1 MSSIDIYE
9 EEKRKDKDHIATPRW
24 VVEEIYKIIDIE
36 KYKSIWF
43 PFNHYDSEFKL
54 KADELKLKYKATH
67 KFDDLGNDFF
77 ITDPPYN
84 INVSNSQGMTIKN
97 DNMSNIQFYEFL
109 KAAFNNA
116 NENLKEGGAF
126 YIWHA
131 DNESLNFRQASEYVG
146 WKIRQCLI
154 WVKNGFTLGRQDYQW
169 KHEPCLY
176 GWKDGEAHYFV
187 NDRTQ
192 STVIEDKLDVNKLK
206 KEEMKDL
213 IKELLKEKEEAA
225 TTVIYEDKPL
235 INTVHPTMKPIKLI
249 AKLISNSS
257 RKNEI
262 VLDIFGGSGST
273 LIACEQLNRQCYTM
287 ELDPKY
293 CDVIIKRWE
302 ELTGNTAVKI

>member
-1 MSSIDIYE
+1 MRRCWSINAFTINCKLPSLNDWIKANRSNKYQGAKFKQEIE
-9 EEKRKDKDHIATPRW
+9 EVIGWSIKQALASKTLHKPQNAVILRFYWHERTKRRD
-24 VVEEIYKIIDIE
+24 
-36 KYKSIWF
+36 
-43 PFNHYDSEFKL
+43 
-54 KADELKLKYKATH
+54 
-67 KFDDLGNDFF
+67 
-77 ITDPPYN
+77 
-84 INVSNSQGMTIKN
+84 
-97 DNMSNIQFYEFL
+97 
-109 KAAFNNA
+109 
-116 NENLKEGGAF
+116 
-126 YIWHA
+126 A
-131 DNESLNFRQASEYVG
+131 DNIASA
-146 WKIRQCLI
+146 KKFILDAL
-154 WVKNGFTLGRQDYQW
+154 VKNGFTLGRQDYQW

-213 IKELLKEKEEAA
+213 IKELLKEKEEEA

-273 LIACEQLNRQCYTM
+273 LIACEQLNRKCYTM